1 MSKFDD
7 SFGEVMKFEPEGLYI
22 SRKAFP
28 TKEEATKVFLGY
40 FDEMGESKLPF
51 SRTRSRKPMCVLNLP
66 LATFDMSL
74 EIWRGWYAARIAKEL
89 SHAGLF
95 DKLNTGV

>member
-40 FDEMGESKLPF
+40 FDEMGESEVAVLP
-51 SRTRSRKPMCVLNLP
+51 
-66 LATFDMSL
+66 D
-74 EIWRGWYAARIAKEL
+74 EIKEAYVRFEPTPCDL
-89 SHAGLF
+89 RYELGNMAWMVCSKDSKGAQPCWTL
-95 DKLNTGV
+95 